1 MSMRW
6 RRKPE
11 QHHGDRRP
19 VTQRSLGRGLE
30 WNSPVGRERLE
41 GSRVTVY
48 AGSPSDPVLLLQAIG
63 PLGTGDTFCSTDPE
77 ADDSWYCATIS
88 DTVATFI
95 IDIAQNPLVGDMPA
109 AAADRDW
116 TPEDLTE
123 YEIIVPDGGP
133 GSLRLQYRL
142 AKAVLAQTDGILV
155 DSAGKQITLQS
166 LADSPFGSLW

>member
-1 MSMRW
+1 MRW

-19 VTQRSLGRGLE
+19 VTQRSLGRGYN
-30 WNSPVGRERLE
+30 WGNPIGGQPLE

-48 AGSPSDPVLLLQAIG
+48 AGAPADPVRMLQAIG

-77 ADDSWYCATIS
+77 ADAGWYCATIS

-95 IDIAQNPLVGDMPA
+95 IDVAQNPMVGTVPA
-109 AAADRDW
+109 AVADRGW
-116 TPEDLTE
+116 VAEELTE
-123 YEIIVPDGGP
+123 YEIAVPDGGP
-133 GSLRLQYRL
+133 GALRLQYRL
-142 AKAVLAQTDGILV
+142 AKAVLAQTDGVLV